1 MVIVVEVPEAAV
13 LLIHRRDTLT
23 YHAGQIACPGGSYDP
38 RLDRSLW
45 DTAVRE
51 TREEVGI
58 AITRRFFCGFLD
70 PVHIVVTGFTIAPA
84 VAVMPTPPAI
94 ILDQGEVSSY
104 QWVSLAEL
112 RQVRRMSRVLLGGA
126 SYRMPEFP
134 LHWGRLWGATA
145 RIIDQLL
152 RVVDDSGQHN
162 GNVGEEEVGGGN
174 PQTFSH

>member
-1 MVIVVEVPEAAV
+1 MVMVAEAPQAAV

-58 AITRRFFCGFLD
+58 AMSRQFFCGFLD
-70 PVHIVVTGFTIAPA
+70 PVHIVVTGFTVAPA
-84 VAVMPTPPAI
+84 VAVVASAPAVV
-94 ILDQGEVSSY
+94 LDCGEVSSY
-104 QWVSLAEL
+104 QWVTLAEL
-112 RQVRRMSRVLLGGA
+112 RHVRRMSRVLLGGA
-126 SYRMPEFP
+126 SYRLPEFP
-134 LHWGRLWGATA
+134 LAWGRLWGATA

-152 RVVDDSGQHN
+152 TVLDDRPKNGGSADGQEAGSGD
-162 GNVGEEEVGGGN
+162 
-174 PQTFSH
+174 PQTFSP